1 MATDIETFN
10 ETFKAGMRRL
20 AGHVCII
27 TTADAQAGR
36 SGLTATAVCSV
47 SASPPTLLCCIN
59 RKNTSYKAIRDAGI
73 LAVNVLAMSDR
84 ELANRFATGLSG
96 EGRFAMGLWST
107 LATGAPILE
116 SALVSF
122 DCRIAQ
128 AVDVGTHGILFG
140 EIVSVRVRETE
151 AKGLL
156 YAHGQY
162 GGFMSF
168 DSTRGAE
175 ALWIPSWEGTAPDL
189 T

>member
-1 MATDIETFN
+1 MSTDV

-20 AGHVCII
+20 AGHVCVI
-27 TTADAQAGR
+27 TTTDSLGAR

-47 SASPPTLLCCIN
+47 SAAPPTLLCCIN
-59 RKNTSYKAIRDAGI
+59 RQNTSYKTIRDAGI

-84 ELANRFATGLSG
+84 ELANRFATGPGG
-96 EGRFAMGLWST
+96 ETRFAMGLWRT
-107 LATGAPILE
+107 LETGAPILE
-116 SALVSF
+116 SALASF

-140 EIVSVRVRETE
+140 EIVAIRVRETD
-151 AKGLL
+151 AKPLL

-175 ALWIPSWEGTAPDL
+175 ALWIPSWEGTAPDFL
-189 T
+189 D